1 MRTGFGYDVHRL
13 VEGRPLI
20 LGGVNVPYFRG
31 LAGHSD
37 ADVLVHA
44 VMDALLGAAGAGDIG
59 RHFPDSDP
67 RYAGI
72 SSLLLL
78 EKTAHILAERGFK
91 VHNIDAVVVAQAPK
105 LAPYIPEMETNMTR
119 VLGLDPG
126 RVNVKATTTEG
137 LGFTGA
143 GEGIAAHAVASLE
156 GFDRGKSRQ
165 FQNHHPFGKN

>member
-1 MRTGFGYDVHRL
+1 MRIGFGYDVHRL
-13 VEGRPLI
+13 VAGRPLI
-20 LGGVNVPYFRG
+20 LGGVNVPFDRG

-59 RHFPDSDP
+59 RHFPDTDP
-67 RYAGI
+67 CYAGI

-91 VHNIDAVVVAQAPK
+91 VHNIDAVVVAQAPR
-105 LAPYIPEMETNMTR
+105 LFPYIAEMEANMSR

-137 LGFTGA
+137 LGFTGT
-143 GEGIAAHAVASLE
+143 GEGMAAQAVASLE
-156 GFDRGKSRQ
+156 
-165 FQNHHPFGKN
+165 